1 MSSLDEA
8 LLLVLVTCD
17 ALLVVLDTVLVE
29 LFKTGESTGVQSSR
43 LGCELK
49 LTRRVVKEP
58 LRGETTHLVALKDRR
73 NFIFWIALL
82 SLLRREIS
90 VIIVAASIG
99 DVIMVCL

>member
-17 ALLVVLDTVLVE
+17 ALLVVLDTVPVE
-29 LFKTGESTGVQSSR
+29 FETGESTGVQSSR

-99 DVIMVCL
+99 DVIMV